1 MQLIEAERNQI
12 NDLFRDGGLKDEA
25 RRQIER
31 ELDLREAS
39 LANQRDEK

>member
-1 MQLIEAERNQI
+1 MIEAERKQI

-25 RRQIER
+25 RRKIER

-39 LANQRDEK
+39 LRNQRDES